1 MGEKQI
7 KKIYLRKFSTS
18 QVKFRDLTYSVQY
31 INYTIHMCHIA
42 LLGMWHNSITDLS
55 YSSVRDAG

>member
-18 QVKFRDLTYSVQY
+18 QVKFRDLTYSVYQL
-31 INYTIHMCHIA
+31 HMCRIA
-42 LLGMWHNSITDLS
+42 LLGIWHNSITDVS
-55 YSSVRDAG
+55 CSSVRDVA